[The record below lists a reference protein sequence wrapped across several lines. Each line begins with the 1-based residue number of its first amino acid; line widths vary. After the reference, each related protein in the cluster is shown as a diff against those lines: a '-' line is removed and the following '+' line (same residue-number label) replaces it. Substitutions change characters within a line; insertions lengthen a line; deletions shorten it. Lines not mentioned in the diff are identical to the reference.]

1 METKNFLKNLP
12 VFNKE
17 NFSKINTRTMKKSS
31 NSFQSI
37 SSTKIHS
44 INDESLEIR
53 EPEYNIL
60 IDFLKNHCH
69 KESSNDDQNNKTITT
84 KRSSLPTTINN
95 LEQKKSRRLI
105 N

>member
-1 METKNFLKNLP
+1 MESENFLNNLP

-31 NSFQSI
+31 NSFLSV
-37 SSTKIHS
+37 SSKIRS

-60 IDFLKNHCH
+60 IDFLKKHYH
-69 KESSNDDQNNKTITT
+69 QELDDPKTVPS
-84 KRSSLPTTINN
+84 KRSSIPNTINS
-95 LEQKKSRRLI
+95 LEQKKSRRFL